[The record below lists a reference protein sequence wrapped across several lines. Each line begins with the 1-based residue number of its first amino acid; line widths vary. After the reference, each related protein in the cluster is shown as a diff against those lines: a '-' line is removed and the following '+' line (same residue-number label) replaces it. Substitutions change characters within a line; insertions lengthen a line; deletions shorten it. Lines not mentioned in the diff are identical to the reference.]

1 MVQEHKFKRSFFG
14 GFRREDV
21 IGYVEQLMNEMQS
34 DKAVIDELKA
44 RLAALE
50 SAERASAEAS
60 DDEAPSADVMSADE
74 INDEVRSKLSDLD
87 ALLQSYLGGGSENE

>member
-14 GFRREDV
+14 GFKREDV

-44 RLAALE
+44 KLAALE

-60 DDEAPSADVMSADE
+60 GEETPAAVTSAEE